1 MKNPSVLAQLSRK
14 GVAPTRIARMIV
26 RRPELLP
33 ELLRGVVAGEPRL
46 KYTSAKILRLVSEQ
60 APSLLYPQIGF
71 FIRLLD
77 SDNSFLKWDAI
88 RVLAN
93 LAHVDTQGRLAK
105 ILRKFLAPIQ
115 GPVMI
120 TAANTI
126 ASAAN
131 IALARPAL
139 SARIVRAILTVEQA
153 VYQTPECRNVAIG
166 HAIQSLDRFFD
177 QISPKAPV
185 LQFVRRQLENTRPA
199 TRNKAE
205 AFLKRHAAR
214 RAGRPSPPR
223 RDRTAVEA
231 GRHPAPAA
239 P

>member
-14 GVAPTRIARMIV
+14 GVAPTRITRQIT

-33 ELLRGVVAGEPRL
+33 ELLRGVVAEKPRV
-46 KYTSAKILRLVSEQ
+46 KYTSSKILRLLSEQ
-60 APSLLYPQIGF
+60 APSLLYPQIDF

-93 LAHVDTQGRLAK
+93 LARVDSQDRLVR
-105 ILRKFLAPIQ
+105 ILRKFLAPIK

-120 TAANTI
+120 TAANAI

-139 SARIVRAILTVEQA
+139 SSRIARAILTVEEA
-153 VYQTPECRNVAIG
+153 EYQTSECRNVAIG
-166 HAIQSLDRFFD
+166 HAIQSLDRFCD
-177 QISPKAPV
+177 QLSRKEPV

-199 TRNKAE
+199 TRRKAE
-205 AFLKRHAAR
+205 AFLKKHAAR
-214 RAGRPSPPR
+214 RAERPCPRRSDSTAVAAGRPPTP
-223 RDRTAVEA
+223 EA
-231 GRHPAPAA
+231 P
-239 P
+239 